1 MIAAVPSLAAA
12 VCQVWWATP
21 RAVDP
26 ALLDAATRRRVVA
39 LRRAA
44 DRERCAT
51 AARLGDLLVAVHGG
65 ATAWVERTGGRAPRV
80 HGADPGLHLS
90 VAHAGDHV
98 AVAIGAC
105 GPVGVDVE
113 PRTAAVDAA
122 ALAAALTPAER
133 RALGDLPRARRPATL
148 LRQWVRKEA
157 VLKAAG
163 VGLAVDPAV
172 LDVTVAGR
180 RPCVVACPALPGVV
194 GCAVCDLR
202 GPAGAVAALASLA
215 LGVDA
220 VEVDGDALLDAHA
233 SSA

>member
-1 MIAAVPSLAAA
+1 M
-12 VCQVWWATP
+12 
-21 RAVDP
+21 
-26 ALLDAATRRRVVA
+26 
-39 LRRAA
+39 
-44 DRERCAT
+44 
-51 AARLGDLLVAVHGG
+51 
-65 ATAWVERTGGRAPRV
+65 
-80 HGADPGLHLS
+80 
-90 VAHAGDHV
+90 

-113 PRTAAVDAA
+113 PRAAALDAA

-148 LRQWVRKEA
+148 LRQRVRKEA

-180 RPCVVACPALPGVV
+180 RPCVLACPALPGVV

-215 LGVDA
+215 HGVDA
-220 VEVDGDALLDAHA
+220 VEVDGDALLGRLRVVGVGQAVGARRGPEGHRPAAARRPAATA
-233 SSA
+233 SAPPVALTRIT